1 MPKIDVLLQG
11 SPMRTT
17 VGVVGFCSVVLIE
30 GQKRTLVDVGHVG
43 RRLALQAALDE
54 RGLKPADIDV
64 VVMTHAHWDH
74 SQNYDLFEHAPML
87 VHNYER
93 KYAHHPHPND
103 WATPGWSGA
112 MIEHHPTIQE
122 VDEGYEIEPGVSMML
137 TPGHSPGS
145 MSVFVET
152 DDGVSAITGDV
163 LHYSHVA
170 LTRKNPLVF
179 WNEEQATRSID
190 RIIETSDLIY
200 PGHDRHFRVV
210 NGEIE
215 YLAPLQLT
223 ITGVNPD
230 DPGVTFDTRPNPV
243 WVMPGVEEQTV
254 ESLSP

>member
-11 SPMRTT
+11 SPMRTD

-43 RRLALQAALDE
+43 RRLALQAALDQ
-54 RGLKPADIDV
+54 RGLKPADVDV
-64 VVMTHAHWDH
+64 VVMTHSHWDH

-87 VHNYER
+87 VHGYER
-93 KYAHHPHPND
+93 KYAHRPHRND

-112 MIEHHPTIQE
+112 MIEHHPTILE
-122 VDEGYEIEPGVSMML
+122 VDEGYEIEPGVRLML

-145 MSVFVET
+145 ISVLVET
-152 DDGVSAITGDV
+152 DDGLSAVTGDV
-163 LHYSHVA
+163 LHYSNVA

-190 RIIETSDLIY
+190 RIVETADLIY
-200 PGHDRHFRVV
+200 PGHDRPFRVV
-210 NGEIE
+210 NGEID

-223 ITGVNPD
+223 ITGVSPD
-230 DPGVTFDTRPNPV
+230 DPGVHFDTSPRPV
-243 WVMPGVEEQTV
+243 WIMPGVEEQTV
-254 ESLSP
+254 ESLSS